1 MYILQYIYIRYKL
14 HIQSCMHQ
22 SVLGATAN
30 KLAQGA
36 VAQILKYDH
45 DGKCQEVPAEE
56 NFSSQFI

>member
-1 MYILQYIYIRYKL
+1 MR
-14 HIQSCMHQ
+14 Q

-36 VAQILKYDH
+36 VAQISKYDH

>member
-1 MYILQYIYIRYKL
+1 MR
-14 HIQSCMHQ
+14 Q
-22 SVLGATAN
+22 SVLGAIAN